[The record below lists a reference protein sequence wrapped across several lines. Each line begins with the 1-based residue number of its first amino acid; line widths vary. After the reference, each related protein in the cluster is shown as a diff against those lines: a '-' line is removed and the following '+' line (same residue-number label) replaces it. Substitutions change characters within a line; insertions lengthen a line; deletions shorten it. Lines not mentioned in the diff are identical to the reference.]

1 MTMKGKTLRDG
12 ATSGAARSR
21 PTGPGAMWR
30 DRQAVRL
37 ALSGELLSL
46 VNLVGRPV
54 IDPAG
59 ARVGRVSDIV
69 VRWESGIAH
78 PPVSRVLVSVG
89 SGLAAVAASDVTLTQ
104 SQVQMRFS
112 RTTATEPA
120 RQDGEV
126 FLARDVLDHQLV
138 DVNGVQ
144 VVRAADVYLAKGAS
158 GWELAG
164 VDVGVRALLRRV
176 LPNAAPARLRTGP
189 WPGVICRPS
198 PLGSR
203 TRRQPVR
210 ARSRRCRRPERQQH
224 PNSLPAAALHRLR
237 ARDVAGLLAGLDRN
251 SQAQLAG
258 LAGTSAVAEALGDLE
273 PAKKEALLG
282 ELDEADRAKLGGAAT
297 GGLPMTVVSRP
308 EHSGCQARLS
318 PQLAAQSR
326 RQYWP
331 SSVRV

>member
-1 MTMKGKTLRDG
+1 MTTKGKTLRDG
-12 ATSGAARSR
+12 ATSVAARSR
-21 PTGPGAMWR
+21 LTGPGAMWR

-46 VNLVGRPV
+46 VNLVGSPV

-176 LPNAAPARLRTGP
+176 LTKRRTCPPPDRALAWSDLQAFAPRFADEAPPDTAGPAGAASLSGSSIRTT
-189 WPGVICRPS
+189 V
-198 PLGSR
+198 
-203 TRRQPVR
+203 
-210 ARSRRCRRPERQQH
+210 
-224 PNSLPAAALHRLR
+224 PAAALHRLR
-237 ARDVAGLLAGLDRN
+237 ARDVANLLAALDRS
-251 SQAQLAG
+251 SQAQLTG

-273 PAKKEALLG
+273 PAKKEALLA
-282 ELDEADRAKLGGAAT
+282 ELDEADRAKLEALLT
-297 GGLPMTVVSRP
+297 GG
-308 EHSGCQARLS
+308 S
-318 PQLAAQSR
+318 P
-326 RQYWP
+326 
-331 SSVRV
+331 